1 MEAGD
6 GAIAVTQKCCWCCD
20 WLRKNLE
27 LHFTLPGT
35 HGVIYPWDPPKVG
48 VSELVLKKL
57 EEELWIKLYDAVLMS
72 IKS

>member
-1 MEAGD
+1 M
-6 GAIAVTQKCCWCCD
+6 
-20 WLRKNLE
+20 
-27 LHFTLPGT
+27 LPGT
-35 HGVIYPWDPPKVG
+35 HGVIYPWDPPKVS